1 MLPPHSPPRRP
12 APGNRPAPKPAPV
25 KRQTPDAQAAKAAK
39 ALPKPVLRVLAR
51 RVAPSPVTLMRTM
64 KVLRDA

>member
-12 APGNRPAPKPAPV
+12 TAGNRPAPKTTPV
-25 KRQTPDAQAAKAAK
+25 RRQSTNKPSLHAEK
-39 ALPKPVLRVLAR
+39 ALPKPALKVLSRGIV
-51 RVAPSPVTLMRTM
+51 PSPVTLMRTM